1 MSKVLITGAN
11 GYLGRH
17 VVEAVL
23 QKGHQVLASDFNLEG
38 IDSRVIRVKTPIF
51 SDSIDLYEELGS
63 PDIILHLAWRNGFK
77 HNAESHIID
86 LPNHYK
92 FIKKMIDARVKQ
104 IAVMGTM
111 HEIGYWEGEISEK
124 TPTHPS
130 SLYGISKDALRNLTF
145 VLASESGTIVQWL
158 RAYYIVGDDT
168 RGSSIFAKLVQAEKE
183 GKKKFPFTSG
193 KNKYDF
199 ININQ
204 LAYQI
209 ASVISQTEV
218 SGIINVA
225 SGKPLALAERVEQF
239 IEDNKFSIRLDYGVY
254 PDRPYDSPGVW
265 ANVDKINKIMKK

>member
-92 FIKKMIDARVKQ
+92 FIKKMIDAGVKQ